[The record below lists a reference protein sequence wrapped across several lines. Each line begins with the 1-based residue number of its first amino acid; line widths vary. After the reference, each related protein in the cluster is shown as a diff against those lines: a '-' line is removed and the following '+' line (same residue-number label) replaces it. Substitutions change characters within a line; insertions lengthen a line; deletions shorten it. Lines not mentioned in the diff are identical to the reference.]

1 MSWMGAILAFAFAV
15 ALIGVGVVIGT
26 VIERDRRGAG
36 PNDQGSIGCGVILFV
51 VGLTVIGAVLL

>member
-26 VIERDRRGAG
+26 VIERDRRG
-36 PNDQGSIGCGVILFV
+36 PKENDQGTIGCGVILFV
-51 VGLTVIGAVLL
+51 VGLTVIGAVIL

>member
-1 MSWMGAILAFAFAV
+1 MSWMGALLAFAFAL

-26 VIERDRRGAG
+26 VIERDRRGAR

-51 VGLTVIGAVLL
+51 VGLTAIGAVLL